1 MRKRK
6 PTKIKTRK
14 AALSR
19 QRRPAR
25 LKQLIDAAHRQYGRV
40 FSHLAES

>member
-14 AALSR
+14 PTLSR

-40 FSHLAES
+40 FRHLAES

>member
-1 MRKRK
+1 MGKRK

-14 AALSR
+14 PALSR

-25 LKQLIDAAHRQYGRV
+25 LKRLIDAAHRQYGRV
-40 FSHLAES
+40 FRRLAES